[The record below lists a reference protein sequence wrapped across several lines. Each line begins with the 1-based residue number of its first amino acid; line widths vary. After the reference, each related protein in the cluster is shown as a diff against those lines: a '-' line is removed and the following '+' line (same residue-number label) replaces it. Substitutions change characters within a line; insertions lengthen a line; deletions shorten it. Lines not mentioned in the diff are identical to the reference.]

1 MPSAGA
7 SVDPDDH
14 RNPARD
20 AALGRVLAYRE
31 RSQARPMPV
40 RATLAV
46 IGGALLVS
54 CIPLIVLLPE
64 AGIPALL
71 VSFRLLAVEIDWAA
85 RAYAWTDWRFTQ
97 MRDWFHRQSGLVRAA
112 ILTGLLLVAAA
123 LVWWL
128 VYELV

>member
-1 MPSAGA
+1 
-7 SVDPDDH
+7 
-14 RNPARD
+14 
-20 AALGRVLAYRE
+20 
-31 RSQARPMPV
+31 MPV